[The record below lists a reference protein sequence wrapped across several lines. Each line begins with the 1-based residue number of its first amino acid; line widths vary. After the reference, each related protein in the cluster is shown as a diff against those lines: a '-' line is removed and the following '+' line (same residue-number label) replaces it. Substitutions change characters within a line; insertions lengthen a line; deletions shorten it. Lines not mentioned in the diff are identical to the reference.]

1 MRPPG
6 SPPASPDDAA
16 PARPGWLRLAGG
28 AALAA
33 SLYALVLGLWQ
44 AEALAAAWRN
54 LRAETVLAVAG
65 LCWLNYL
72 LRGWRWW
79 TWLAQNGCRLRLRRA
94 MRLYL
99 CGYAFTATP
108 GNVGEALRGTWVRPG
123 EPMRALG
130 IFGAERLADLSALLL
145 LSLSAAPV
153 LWPALRGRLTD
164 WGSHHSDQLLPRMIE
179 VLAGAG
185 EGVLPAVLIGLSTL
199 LLAAGLALLL
209 RLRRWWP
216 TWLAEAGHCLRA
228 RPWRWLLVTL
238 LAWAA
243 QGLAVWLLARDLM
256 LPLDLGLATGYYA
269 AAMVGG
275 AVSALPAGLGSMEAL
290 LTAMLVASG
299 AALAPAL
306 VLVLLVRVFTL
317 WQAIVAGALVLAW
330 SLIVL
335 KDPRLG

>member
-1 MRPPG
+1 MRAVDEHA
-6 SPPASPDDAA
+6 ASREDRATP
-16 PARPGWLRLAGG
+16 RPRWLRLAGA

-44 AEALAAAWRN
+44 ADALAAAWDK
-54 LRAETVLAVAG
+54 LRPGTVLAVIG

-79 TWLAQNGCRLRLRRA
+79 AWLAQNGCRLKLRRA

-130 IFGAERLADLSALLL
+130 IFGAERLADLFALLL
-145 LSLSAAPV
+145 LSLAAAPV
-153 LWPALRGRLTD
+153 LWPALRGRLSA
-164 WGSHHSDQLLPRMIE
+164 WGSHHREEMLPHMIE
-179 VLAGAG
+179 LLALAGD
-185 EGVLPAVLIGLSTL
+185 GVLLAVLLGLSAL
-199 LLAAGLALLL
+199 LMAGGLALMLS
-209 RLRRWWP
+209 LRRWWP
-216 TWLAEAGHCLRA
+216 TWLAEAGRCLRV
-228 RPWRWLLVTL
+228 RPWRWLLSTL
-238 LAWAA
+238 LAWGG
-243 QGLAVWLLARDLM
+243 QGLAVWLLARDLA

-290 LTAMLVASG
+290 LTALLVASG
-299 AALAPAL
+299 TALAPAL

-317 WQAIVAGALVLAW
+317 WQAIVAGALILAW
-330 SLIVL
+330 SLFVL
-335 KDPRLG
+335 KDPRLH